1 MKGIIFT
8 ELLELMNEKIG
19 LIETETLIASCDFE
33 SKCAYTSVGNYP
45 VEELLVLVTKFS
57 EVTGESI
64 ESVIF
69 LFAEFMFEKFEQG
82 FPQFFGQT
90 NLLDFLEK
98 VESFIHPEVRKLY
111 PDAELPRFVT
121 SREGDSLVMVYKS
134 KRCLSLMAQGLILA
148 AIKRFDPAAK
158 LEIRDSNDSGSETVF
173 VITS

>member
-19 LIETETLIASCDFE
+19 LIETETLVASCDFE

-64 ESVIF
+64 EAVIF

-82 FPQFFGQT
+82 FPQFSARPTCSISWKRSSHLSTQKFA
-90 NLLDFLEK
+90 
-98 VESFIHPEVRKLY
+98 SFTPMRNSH
-111 PDAELPRFVT
+111 
-121 SREGDSLVMVYKS
+121 DS
-134 KRCLSLMAQGLILA
+134 
-148 AIKRFDPAAK
+148 
-158 LEIRDSNDSGSETVF
+158 
-173 VITS
+173 